1 MNAFVNLEIHWH
13 LFRKPLSKRNGPV
26 HFHNPQSI
34 RFFQLLSDSPLRPLP
49 ISVSTRLPCAA
60 QPSKKSF
67 AAGTNW
73 SKATRNKQHSTY
85 ACWTS
90 NRFVTGG
97 GREII
102 GRMMERERGRSKRIS
117 TNAFSRVCHTSRGKL
132 SRLGWSQVKSETN
145 GCARKIFR
153 EDGGICPRM
162 DGNEMNRILMARMG
176 QDWSA
181 SRLTGQWE
189 CALTHPIL
197 LRPAETHIVRNAIL
211 STRSDR
217 LMKDITD
224 EGAL

>member
-1 MNAFVNLEIHWH
+1 MDPFTFIIH
-13 LFRKPLSKRNGPV
+13 N
-26 HFHNPQSI
+26 
-34 RFFQLLSDSPLRPLP
+34 LSDFFNFCQTVLFAHFQFQFLLDFRALLNLP
-49 ISVSTRLPCAA
+49 RN
-60 QPSKKSF
+60 PSQR
-67 AAGTNW
+67 TNW
-73 SKATRNKQHSTY
+73 SEATRNKQHSTY

-145 GCARKIFR
+145 ECARKIFR

>member
-1 MNAFVNLEIHWH
+1 MDPFTFIIH
-13 LFRKPLSKRNGPV
+13 N
-26 HFHNPQSI
+26 
-34 RFFQLLSDSPLRPLP
+34 LSDFFNFCQTVLFAHFQFQFLLDFRALLNLP
-49 ISVSTRLPCAA
+49 RNPSQRVQIEARQRVISNTAHMPVER
-60 QPSKKSF
+60 
-67 AAGTNW
+67 
-73 SKATRNKQHSTY
+73 
-85 ACWTS
+85 
-90 NRFVTGG
+90 VTGSWRVG
-97 GREII
+97 EGKSLEGWWKGNEEGVKGYR
-102 GRMMERERGRSKRIS
+102 R
-117 TNAFSRVCHTSRGKL
+117 TFSRVCHTSRGKL